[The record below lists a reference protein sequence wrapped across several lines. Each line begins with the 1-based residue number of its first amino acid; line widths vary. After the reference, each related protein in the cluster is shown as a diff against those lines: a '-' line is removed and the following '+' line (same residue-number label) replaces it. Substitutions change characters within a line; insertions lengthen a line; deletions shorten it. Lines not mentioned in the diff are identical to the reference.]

1 MSKELKHGKPFGGK
15 LSEEQNLLY
24 NVIAELGYDFFEETP
39 KATMTVFLLEEIHK
53 FGYELKPTNDET

>member
-53 FGYELKPTNDET
+53 F